1 MQKSVILLVAAA
13 LPAGLS
19 AAPPRS
25 EAPAPVVAFSRNLP
39 AYFAELENYV
49 ASERTVQQVMREQ
62 TAMVFRSRVLESDYE
77 VAHLGEDPSALWEFR
92 FVRSVDGKKVDAER
106 QMSDFFRL
114 RQPNAA
120 AERRSIVDLAREK
133 SLPGYYWHNLT
144 LTLLAFGPE
153 TLGDFDWTP
162 KSGQFAFRQTR
173 GPGIPEDLFDP
184 ASPRHYPAG
193 TIAFDPRGGW
203 LSRLY
208 LEWTS
213 GERKARI
220 TMTFSPPAAP
230 GEIALPRRYE
240 AVHERRTSGAVVDRT
255 TFEYSNFR
263 RFTVTTD
270 QVEGSEV
277 KN

>member
-1 MQKSVILLVAAA
+1 MKKTVSVLVAAGA
-13 LPAGLS
+13 LAAAAS
-19 AAPPRS
+19 AAAPQGEPP
-25 EAPAPVVAFSRNLP
+25 AAVVAFARTLP

-49 ASERTVQQVMREQ
+49 ASEKTVQQVMREQ

-92 FVRSVDGKKVDAER
+92 FVRSVDGKSVDAER
-106 QMSDFFRL
+106 QMNDFFRL
-114 RQPNAA
+114 RQPSAA

-144 LTLLAFGPE
+144 LTLLAFDNA

-162 KSGQFAFRQTR
+162 KSGQWAFRQAR

-184 ASPRHYPAG
+184 ASPRHYPSG

-213 GERKARI
+213 GERRARI

-230 GEIALPRRYE
+230 GEIALPHRYE
-240 AVHERRTSGAVVDRT
+240 AVHARRTSGAVVDRT
-255 TFEYSNFR
+255 TFDYSNFR

-270 QVEGSEV
+270 SETSGPGH
-277 KN
+277 